1 MHRDREI
8 TGESTV
14 SGRNFNEKTRYN
26 HKVFTNAE
34 SITAKVY
41 LKASPH
47 SFKDGFTFLNIE
59 AVNMDFI
66 VRDINNGVNN
76 MNIDNAIFSKFE
88 GVPSELVFAFLT
100 HLIPLAEAAISI
112 VISSNPY
119 ELLKLMKSS
128 IRDELTTMI
137 KKFMDKTV
145 MHIPL
150 EYWLTD

>member
-14 SGRNFNEKTRYN
+14 SGRNFNDETRYN
-26 HKVFTNAE
+26 HKVFIHAE
-34 SITAKVY
+34 GITAKVY

-76 MNIDNAIFSKFE
+76 MNIENAIFSKFE
-88 GVPSELVFAFLT
+88 GVPLSWCLRFLHFKF
-100 HLIPLAEAAISI
+100 HLQ
-112 VISSNPY
+112 
-119 ELLKLMKSS
+119 KL
-128 IRDELTTMI
+128 
-137 KKFMDKTV
+137 
-145 MHIPL
+145 P
-150 EYWLTD
+150 